1 MGNIQ
6 YNINPHS
13 FYAQNPQSNYEKDAT
28 GATTL
33 WPATTTYVATVP
45 AGKIWQFWGGY
56 LDGDAAETIVVTI
69 HDADDNQLLGP
80 LLSEAN
86 ATVGYSYPDPALYTS
101 QMPIPL
107 LAGWY
112 VLLTFGGAQGA
123 NAYASCIV
131 TEVDAPK

>member
-1 MGNIQ
+1 MGQ
-6 YNINPHS
+6 PHAKGTV
-13 FYAQNPQSNYEKDAT
+13 YQIPPIDNYEADAT
-28 GATTL
+28 GATAL
-33 WPATTTYVATVP
+33 WPATTTYVMTVP
-45 AGKIWQFWGGY
+45 AGYTYLMWGGY

-69 HDADDNQLLGP
+69 HNVGDDQILGP

-107 LAGWY
+107 KAGDY

-123 NAYASCIV
+123 AAFASCICTPV
-131 TEVDAPK
+131 LL

>member
-1 MGNIQ
+1 MGQ
-6 YNINPHS
+6 PHAKGTI
-13 FYAQNPQSNYEKDAT
+13 YQIPPISNYELDAT
-28 GATTL
+28 GATAL
-33 WPATTTYVATVP
+33 WPADTTYVMTVP
-45 AGKIWQFWGGY
+45 AGYNYLFWGGY

-69 HDADDNQLLGP
+69 HDASDNQILGP

-107 LAGWY
+107 LAGWN

-123 NAYASCIV
+123 AAFASCICTPV
-131 TEVDAPK
+131 LL